1 MYRHILVPL
10 DGSLLAEEVL
20 LHVQSMAR
28 LDEDVRITLL
38 RAVPPVHST
47 TVEFGGMYSG
57 AMSPAAE
64 TVRAEHTAREYLDTV
79 AAKLRAEGFHV
90 STELSRLNAADAIVD
105 YAEHHNVDLIAIATH
120 GRSGVSRWVFGSVT
134 QKVMQAAPAPMLV
147 VRPHT
152 PQLEH

>member
-1 MYRHILVPL
+1 
-10 DGSLLAEEVL
+10 
-20 LHVQSMAR
+20 MAR
-28 LDEDVRITLL
+28 LDEEVRITLL
-38 RAVPPVHST
+38 RAVPPIHST

-64 TVRAEHTAREYLDTV
+64 TVQAEHTAQEYLDAV
-79 AAKLRAEGFHV
+79 ADRLRVEGFHV
-90 STELSRLNAADAIVD
+90 STHLSRLNAADAIVEF
-105 YAEHHNVDLIAIATH
+105 AEHHNVDLIAIATH

-152 PQLEH
+152 HQVEH